1 MTPWRRRASEQV
13 KGSSVRR
20 RASEQAEG
28 SSERRRASEQ
38 AKGSSVRRRASEQVK
53 GSSEATMTS
62 WRWIVSGMMN
72 GEAKGTCW
80 GSPIP

>member
-1 MTPWRRRASEQV
+1 M
-13 KGSSVRR
+13 RR

-28 SSERRRASEQ
+28 SA
-38 AKGSSVRRRASEQVK
+38 
-53 GSSEATMTS
+53 EATMTS
-62 WRWIVSGMMN
+62 WRWIVSATMN